1 MLVVTSFGGPK
12 SRMFSLAVG
21 ITVTLTFSSGSI
33 TSLKTLSCPSTTTS
47 WLKCR
52 RKVMKSEQLR
62 KCISSALECFQIV
75 MHSNAKHKLLK
86 LGCSYLPSKG
96 INERIFVF
104 FVGDRQEAL
113 LTFCSN

>member
-1 MLVVTSFGGPK
+1 MLIIIYNSSVYVKVIEVHNYPPSTREKTQVKLPERLWFVSIYRVKNIMLVVTSFGGPK

-62 KCISSALECFQIV
+62 KCISSA
-75 MHSNAKHKLLK
+75 
-86 LGCSYLPSKG
+86 
-96 INERIFVF
+96 
-104 FVGDRQEAL
+104 
-113 LTFCSN
+113 